1 MGVIDREFHPLPEE
15 IVLMHMKPF
24 PLIAFS
30 ATMSQKTLSEFFFIA
45 FVSWV
50 DPGIP
55 REFMDR
61 RTRRTGS
68 AVVSQSLAYGAW
80 HWVWIGNYRVG

>member
-1 MGVIDREFHPLPEE
+1 MDIVREYHPLPTGG
-15 IVLMHMKPF
+15 F

-30 ATMSQKTLSEFFFIA
+30 ATMAQKTLAEFFFIA

-55 REFMDR
+55 REFKDR
-61 RTRRTGS
+61 RTRGTGPV
-68 AVVSQSLAYGAW
+68 VVSLSLAYGAW
-80 HWVWIGNYRVG
+80 HWVWRWNSRVG